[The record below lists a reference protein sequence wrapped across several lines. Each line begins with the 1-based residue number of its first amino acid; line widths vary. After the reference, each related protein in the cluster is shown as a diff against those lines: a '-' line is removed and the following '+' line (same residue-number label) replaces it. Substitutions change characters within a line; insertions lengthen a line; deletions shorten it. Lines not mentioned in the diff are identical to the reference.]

1 METEQHTT
9 ENQWVNEEIKREII
23 KYLVT
28 NDNENLII
36 PNLWDAAKAILR
48 GKFIVITGLPQKIR
62 EISNQQPNPSH
73 KRIRKR
79 TKPKVSRRKKIIKNK
94 D

>member
-28 NDNENLII
+28 NDNEKHII

-48 GKFIVITGLPQKIR
+48 GKFIVITGLPQKRR
-62 EISNQQPNPSH
+62 EISNQQPNLSH

-79 TKPKVSRRKKIIKNK
+79 TKKT
-94 D
+94 

>member
-62 EISNQQPNPSH
+62 KISNQQPNLSH

-79 TKPKVSRRKKIIKNK
+79 TKKT
-94 D
+94 

>member
-1 METEQHTT
+1 M
-9 ENQWVNEEIKREII
+9 
-23 KYLVT
+23 
-28 NDNENLII
+28 
-36 PNLWDAAKAILR
+36 
-48 GKFIVITGLPQKIR
+48 PQKQFLEGSSLVIQAFLKKKR
-62 EISNQQPNPSH
+62 KISNQQPNPSH